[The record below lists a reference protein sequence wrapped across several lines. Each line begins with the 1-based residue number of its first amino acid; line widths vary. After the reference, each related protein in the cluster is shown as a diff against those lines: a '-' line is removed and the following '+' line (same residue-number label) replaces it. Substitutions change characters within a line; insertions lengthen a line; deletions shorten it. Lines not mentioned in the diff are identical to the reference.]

1 MRNTLRTTLGF
12 LATLVTRYTP
22 LDLSRASVAGVF
34 NHLRIS
40 DELTTSGQP
49 TEKQFHKV
57 RDAGFRRVINLAP
70 HGGENALV
78 DEAATLAELNIQ
90 YIHIP
95 VDSRAPTDQDFDRFC
110 EVMKASQ
117 GTPVW
122 VHCAANMRVS
132 AFVYRYR
139 RDVLHEAPQTAATDV
154 AKIWEPF
161 GVWKAFVGPRDKS
174 H

>member
-22 LDLSRASVAGVF
+22 LDLSKASLEGIF

-40 DELTTSGQP
+40 DALTTSGQP
-49 TEKQFHKV
+49 TEEQFRRVK
-57 RDAGFRRVINLAP
+57 DAGFHRVINLAP
-70 HGGENALV
+70 HGGENALP
-78 DEAATLAELNIQ
+78 DEPGVLAALDIE

-95 VDSRAPTDQDFDRFC
+95 VDFRAPSEDDFDRFC
-110 EVMKASQ
+110 EAMEAAR
-117 GTPVW
+117 GAPVW

-139 RDVLHEAPQTAATDV
+139 RDVLRENSEAAARDME
-154 AKIWEPF
+154 KIWEPF
-161 GVWKAFVGPRDKS
+161 GVWKAFVAPRKEPR
-174 H
+174 